1 MAKAKTSDEMVQ
13 DLFRVVQQK
22 KEEISK
28 AERPNW
34 ITNGSFKYSKN
45 STESFNLQTI
55 TDVNVFINAL
65 AFLLEREK
73 SFNEASEQLG
83 VIGEFDWFGYSVEDW
98 RSDFKTRLTKV
109 QISLK
114 KKELEVL
121 EARLDKL
128 ISPELRT
135 QMELA
140 EISKALS

>member
-1 MAKAKTSDEMVQ
+1 MAKTKTSDEIVQ
-13 DLFRVVQQK
+13 DLFKVVQLK

-65 AFLLEREK
+65 AFLIDREK
-73 SFNEASEQLG
+73 SFKEASEQLG
-83 VIGEFDWFGYSVEDW
+83 VTGEFDWFGYSVEDW
-98 RSDFKTRLTKV
+98 RTDFKTRITKV
-109 QISLK
+109 QIGVK

-121 EARLDKL
+121 ESRLDKL

-135 QMELA
+135 QMELE
-140 EISKALS
+140 EITKALS